1 MHQTQKDLLSLSRNV
16 NLAEKSLREIGA
28 LIGVEHPQQ
37 VQHHLK
43 QLQKKGFLVHDQTK
57 NEIVNVN
64 RKLTR
69 ERQFINIP
77 IVGAANCGPAQLM
90 ADENIEGYLKLSRSM
105 IRNKD
110 VIAIRAEGDSMNKA
124 KIDGGP
130 IQTGDYVIVDYKQQA
145 PNHGDYVLAVVDGA
159 ANIKRYYDDKP
170 NGQVMLISESTY
182 DYPPIC
188 IHESDYSDLMI
199 NGKVLK
205 VVKQPKF

>member
-16 NLAEKSLREIGA
+16 NLADKSLREIGA
-28 LIGVEHPQQ
+28 LIGVDHPQQ

-57 NEIVNVN
+57 NQIVNVN

-145 PNHGDYVLAVVDGA
+145 PSHGDYVLAVIDGA
-159 ANIKRYYDDKP
+159 ANIKRYYDDKS